1 MSHKLEL
8 SRYTG
13 ETTYFWQYEKR
24 SKENPDLVYPYC
36 YPKYKIIQNT
46 VTGRNGNT
54 KIVEERVQNP
64 MPDRLKELKKKTFN
78 PTLI

>member
-1 MSHKLEL
+1 MSHESEL
-8 SRYTG
+8 YRYTG

-24 SKENPDLVYPYC
+24 SKENPDLVYLYN
-36 YPKYKIIQNT
+36 YPKYKIIHNT

-54 KIVEERVQNP
+54 KIVEERVQNL
-64 MPDRLKELKKKTFN
+64 MPDRLKVLKKETFN